1 MFSELVV
8 RGLVQ
13 NPSVPADALVR
24 LLRDWPDALTS
35 GLHGRARLPMPLQEA
50 MAGHPSRLVRSAL
63 GRHPDVNPALRVRL
77 LADDDS
83 RVRLSALEGRHR
95 PPLPPDALEQV
106 LSGACEPPPDGWL
119 TVDEYF
125 EEIFFGDVGRIRA
138 AAQHPDPRVRR
149 QAASRKPELLLDD
162 PDPLVAAAAAE
173 RHRPR
178 VPADLPGQHCHMFWV
193 VLHMPL
199 SRELAEQVVASGDVQ
214 AMRSVGANPTTPADL
229 VETLSRHADA
239 GVRAA
244 VTDQDL
250 TADQVRRLAGDP
262 DPSVR
267 GGIAHRA
274 DLPDDLVRRLAADPD
289 PEVRRIL
296 AEWALV
302 SDDDRAALILPEIDL
317 PRAIRWARSDNPR
330 LRRRA
335 ASVTGLPTDLVAVLA
350 DDPDAVVREK
360 LATTHPEAPGE
371 LLLRCF
377 LEGHARQEVLARPQF
392 PFDGLAR
399 FATHDDPRIRAL
411 ALHDPALDPAT
422 ADLLTRDPD
431 DQVRV
436 AAVRCPRLPADRL
449 TALLDDPF
457 LAVDA
462 AANPSLDWE
471 AALERIG

>member
-1 MFSELVV
+1 
-8 RGLVQ
+8 
-13 NPSVPADALVR
+13 
-24 LLRDWPDALTS
+24 
-35 GLHGRARLPMPLQEA
+35 
-50 MAGHPSRLVRSAL
+50 
-63 GRHPDVNPALRVRL
+63 
-77 LADDDS
+77 
-83 RVRLSALEGRHR
+83 
-95 PPLPPDALEQV
+95 
-106 LSGACEPPPDGWL
+106 
-119 TVDEYF
+119 
-125 EEIFFGDVGRIRA
+125 
-138 AAQHPDPRVRR
+138 
-149 QAASRKPELLLDD
+149 
-162 PDPLVAAAAAE
+162 
-173 RHRPR
+173 
-178 VPADLPGQHCHMFWV
+178 MFWV

-239 GVRAA
+239 AVRAA
-244 VTDQDL
+244 VTIQEDL
-250 TADQVRRLAGDP
+250 TAGQVRRFATDP

-267 GGIAHRA
+267 GGIASRA
-274 DLPDDLVRRLAADPD
+274 GLPDDLVRRLAADPD
-289 PEVRRIL
+289 PEVRQIL

-302 SDDDRAALILPEIDL
+302 SDDDRAALTLPEIDL
-317 PRAIRWARSDNPR
+317 PRAIRWARSDNFR

-350 DDPDAVVREK
+350 DDPDAVVRQT

-377 LEGHARQEVLARPQF
+377 LEGHARQEVLDRPQF

-399 FATHDDPRIRAL
+399 FATHDDPRVRAL

-457 LAVDA
+457 LAADA